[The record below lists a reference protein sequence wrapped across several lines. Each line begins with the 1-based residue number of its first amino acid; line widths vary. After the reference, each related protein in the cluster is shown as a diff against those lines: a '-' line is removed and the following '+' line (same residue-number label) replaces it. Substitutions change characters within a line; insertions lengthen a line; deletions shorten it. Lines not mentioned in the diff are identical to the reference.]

1 MEEII
6 KSYTD
11 LAQSRQLMEI
21 ISPSKADMIWVLGN
35 PDLPMIRALAYED
48 SEKSKYYE
56 ILPAWSLT
64 QLLCELPGATLDSS
78 EDNYFRIYYN
88 KMFSTWHNNPI
99 DACVEIILRLYKKN
113 N

>member
-11 LAQSRQLMEI
+11 LEQSRQLMGI
-21 ISPSKADMIWVLGN
+21 ISPSKADMIWILAN
-35 PDLPMIRALAYED
+35 PDLPMIKALAYED

-64 QLLCELPGATLDSS
+64 QLLCELSGATLDVSK
-78 EDNYFRIYYN
+78 DKYFRIHYN
-88 KMFSTWHNNPI
+88 KMFSDWYNNPI
-99 DACVEIILRLYKKN
+99 DACVEIILRFYKKIN
-113 N
+113 